1 MPCINRTHVRP
12 MDGVQYRSDFWL
24 AWHHNAVLSSANDQ
38 TMTCSRFSCEI
49 ENKKKIQTR
58 GMIFNLFFSCAF
70 RNTQSVRLGFV
81 LKACKHTPFQ
91 GALTEPGDSHGNMSN
106 YMRLTQAPWQ
116 ALCASVH
123 MTAFPSCSRLLFLAE
138 GGRWEK
144 QINANER
151 EYLGSVSR
159 GTTNRAGVFFFFSFR
174 QSDSWREFT
183 VFLAGG
189 FAPLLY
195 NKRVDGDRLTV
206 VIRSTD
212 HRGLTMNCQ
221 FCQMGFIR

>member
-1 MPCINRTHVRP
+1 MTDRSPLSMPCINRTHVRP
-12 MDGVQYRSDFWL
+12 MDSVQYRSDFWL
-24 AWHHNAVLSSANDQ
+24 AWHHNAALSSANDQ

-49 ENKKKIQTR
+49 ENKKKT
-58 GMIFNLFFSCAF
+58 IFFFFFSCAF

-81 LKACKHTPFQ
+81 LKHTPFQ

-106 YMRLTQAPWQ
+106 YMRLTQALWQ
-116 ALCASVH
+116 ALCASIH
-123 MTAFPSCSRLLFLAE
+123 MNAFPSCSRLLFLAE
-138 GGRWEK
+138 GRRWEK
-144 QINANER
+144 QINASER

-159 GTTNRAGVFFFFSFR
+159 GTTNRAGVFFFSFR
-174 QSDSWREFT
+174 QSDNWLEFT

-212 HRGLTMNCQ
+212 HRGLTMNCE